1 MKVDSSI
8 RIGILALA
16 LLVSLVLMRLGD
28 FCFLLCVFI
37 VAAPITLNAWSRR
50 TIRKRYD
57 NNHRKREY
65 FGKRIRETRAAGY
78 AADLFVSFFLALAML
93 PTLYLV
99 SLADLLVIAMLV
111 PGIIILSAFLE
122 KHSAYKSVFSG
133 ALTMSRKQIAF
144 WLSSAIVYVILWLAF
159 SGLMPDAPSVFGSVE
174 DLYRSNIAYTIGLF
188 VDLLSDMTAS
198 FLAMKSIGR
207 FLVIIMVNGSL
218 LYYTCYRYFEA
229 ALIPADK
236 LLEVFTPIECT
247 PLWSDEEEMYHQSR
261 F

>member
-1 MKVDSSI
+1 MDLKVNSSI

-16 LLVSLVLMRLGD
+16 LLVSLVLMQLGN

-37 VAAPITLNAWSRR
+37 VTVPITLNAWSRR
-50 TIRKRYD
+50 TIRKKYD
-57 NNHRKREY
+57 SNHRKNEY
-65 FGKRIRETRAAGY
+65 FLKKIREARAAGY
-78 AADLFVSFFLALAML
+78 AADLFVSFFMALAML
-93 PTLYLV
+93 PTLYLI
-99 SLADLLVIAMLV
+99 SLVDLLVIAVLV

-122 KHSAYKSVFSG
+122 KHSAYKPVFSG
-133 ALTMSRKQIAF
+133 ALTMSRKQITF
-144 WLSSAIVYVILWLAF
+144 WISSSIVYVILWLAF

-174 DLYRSNIAYTIGLF
+174 DLYRSNIAYAIGLF

-229 ALIPADK
+229 ALISDDK
-236 LLEVFTPIECT
+236 LLEVFTPIECM
-247 PLWSDEEEMYHQSR
+247 SSQIDE
-261 F
+261 